1 MWFSSKEIAVGWHFL
16 LQGIFLTRDQ
26 IQVSCL
32 WQLQMDSLPM
42 SHLGNLSSEI
52 PKIQIFHL
60 MLPQRSLRLSLFI
73 FIIFFSFFSSASV
86 ISTILSCSSRF
97 CSVSIILLLI
107 PSSVFLVNL
116 NYVLFIA
123 DCLFFVSSWSLLN
136 ISCIFFICAFI
147 LVICASF
154 VFPRF

>member
-1 MWFSSKEIAVGWHFL
+1 
-16 LQGIFLTRDQ
+16 
-26 IQVSCL
+26 
-32 WQLQMDSLPM
+32 M

-136 ISCIFFICAFI
+136 ISCIFFICAFQRLISFRMDWLDLLVQGTLMSLQHHTSKASI
-147 LVICASF
+147 LQHSAFFTV
-154 VFPRF
+154 